1 MGNPIWVYL
10 YPVPGGCHRRWPL
23 SKNQISLLV
32 PVEGRGF
39 PIEILKIVG
48 ISLTATFLAMVLKE
62 QKPNFAFLLILF
74 TGCTIFLFLVD
85 KIYEIISM
93 IERLAASAKVNLI
106 YVETIL
112 KIIGIA
118 YIAEFAAQVSKDAG
132 QGAMASKIELG
143 GKIIILAMAIPILT
157 VLIETIIKLIPN

>member
-1 MGNPIWVYL
+1 M
-10 YPVPGGCHRRWPL
+10 
-23 SKNQISLLV
+23 
-32 PVEGRGF
+32 
-39 PIEILKIVG
+39 EILKIVG
-48 ISLTATFLAMVLKE
+48 ISLTATFLAMILKE

-74 TGCTIFLFLVD
+74 AGCMIFLFLVD
-85 KIYEIISM
+85 KIYEIIAM
-93 IERLAASAKVNLI
+93 IERIAVNAKVNLV

-118 YIAEFAAQVSKDAG
+118 YIAEFAAQVTKDAG
-132 QGAMASKIELG
+132 QGAIASKIELG